1 MGATAEEAIM
11 RTIVLVAAAMTVLPF
26 TSIDARADAPWCAYD
41 VGGRTNCGFYSYEQC
56 MANLSGIGGSC
67 LPNPAFQGNN
77 NRGRPPAR

>member
-1 MGATAEEAIM
+1 M

-26 TSIDARADAPWCAYD
+26 TSIDARAEAPWCAYD

-56 MANLSGIGGSC
+56 MAHLSGIGGSC